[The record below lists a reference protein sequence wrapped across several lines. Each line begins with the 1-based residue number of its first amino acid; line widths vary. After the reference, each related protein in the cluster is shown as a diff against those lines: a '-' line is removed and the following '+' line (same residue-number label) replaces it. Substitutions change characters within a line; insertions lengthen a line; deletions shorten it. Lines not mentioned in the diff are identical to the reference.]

1 MLRDL
6 PLQVPLWV
14 VTEVLPHN
22 AGLALPI
29 ILPVIMWLPLVDL
42 MHGIDGGLKTVPIQ
56 VHGQEIYPC
65 HHVPTYQNLSPVWTQ
80 WMQEVPRLME
90 T

>member
-1 MLRDL
+1 MAHSNG
-6 PLQVPLWV
+6 VI
-14 VTEVLPHN
+14 T
-22 AGLALPI
+22 A
-29 ILPVIMWLPLVDL
+29 PV
-42 MHGIDGGLKTVPIQ
+42 GIDGGLKTVPIQ

-65 HHVPTYQNLSPVWTQ
+65 RHAPTYQNLSPVWTQ